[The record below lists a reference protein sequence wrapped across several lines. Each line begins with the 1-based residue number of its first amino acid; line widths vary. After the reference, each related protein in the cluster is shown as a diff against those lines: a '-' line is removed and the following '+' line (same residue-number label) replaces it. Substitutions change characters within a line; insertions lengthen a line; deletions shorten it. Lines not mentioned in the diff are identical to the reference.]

1 LWRTACCKCYPQM
14 WEPLQRY
21 RALDRASRRIFRR
34 AAVLLPLVRWS
45 LRLRGYGK
53 TFTSLQSRAQFQA
66 RGTENRTESREEAQ
80 VTCRMVRAALRYSL
94 AQYTCLEE
102 SLALWYLLRKQRI
115 PACLRIG
122 VRKEKEQFEAHAW
135 VELRGEALNQPEELH
150 RHYAAFEQDFPEP
163 PAEQL

>member
-1 LWRTACCKCYPQM
+1 M

-21 RALDRASRRIFRR
+21 KALDPASRHVFWR
-34 AAVLLPLVRWS
+34 AAILLPLVRWS

-66 RGTENRTESREEAQ
+66 KGTETPTESREEVQ
-80 VTCRMVRAALRYSL
+80 VVCHMVRAALRYSI

-102 SLALWYLLRKQRI
+102 SLALWYLLRKQGI

-122 VRKEKEQFEAHAW
+122 VRKQKEQFEAHAW
-135 VELRGEALNQPEELH
+135 VEHGGEALNQDEAMH

-163 PAEQL
+163 PAEQP